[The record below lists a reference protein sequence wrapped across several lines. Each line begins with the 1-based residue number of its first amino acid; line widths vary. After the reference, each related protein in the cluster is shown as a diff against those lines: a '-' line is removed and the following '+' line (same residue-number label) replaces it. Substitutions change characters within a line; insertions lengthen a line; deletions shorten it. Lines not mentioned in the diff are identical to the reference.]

1 MAEFKEI
8 SPNASVR
15 EKLLNWV
22 DNRFPS
28 KLYNEHMSE
37 YYAPKNFNFWY
48 IFGSLAMLV
57 LVIQIVTGIFLV
69 MHYKPD
75 AALAFGSVEYIM
87 RDVPWG
93 WLMRYMH
100 STGASAF
107 FVVVYLHMFRGLIYG
122 SYRKPRELIWVF
134 GCAIFLCLMAE
145 AFMGYLLPWGQM
157 SYWGAQVIVNL
168 FAAIPFVGPDLALLI
183 RGDYVVGDATLNRF
197 FSFHVIAVPLVLLGL
212 VAAHI
217 IALHEVGSN
226 NPDGIEIKAN
236 KGKRTASAGRHPV
249 PPVLH
254 RARHLRVSMFLMV
267 FSAIVF
273 FAPEFGGYFL
283 EYNNFIPAD
292 PLKTPLHIAPV
303 WYFTPYY
310 SMLRAITSEMMY
322 VLIACAWWRVLLL
335 VVKVKMPSFLKP
347 QWWWRGAGGRGA
359 DAGHRRQVLGC
370 GRDGRR
376 RHHPVLP
383 ALAGLQPGQVDPL
396 PPDWHKYLYGIFVI
410 NFLVLAY
417 LGVQP
422 PSPIGE
428 RVSQVGTLF
437 YFGFFLL
444 MPWWSRLGEPK
455 PVPTASPLPR
465 TEQET
470 TTMKKLILTLIAAL
484 GIVSHDGAHAAG
496 GGIAWDKA
504 PNKTNDLA
512 ACKTAPSCSS
522 TTA

>member
-8 SPNASVR
+8 SSDAPIAAR
-15 EKLLNWV
+15 AMNWL
-22 DNRFPS
+22 DNRFPAS
-28 KLYNEHMSE
+28 KLYKEHLSE

-48 IFGSLAMLV
+48 IFGSLALLV
-57 LVIQIVTGIFLV
+57 LVIQIVTGIFLT
-69 MHYKPD
+69 MNYKPD

-93 WLMRYMH
+93 WLVRYMH

-134 GCAIFLCLMAE
+134 GCAIFLALMAE

-168 FAAIPFVGPDLALLI
+168 FAAIPFIGPDLALLI

-197 FSFHVIAVPLVLLGL
+197 FAFHVIAVPLVLLGL
-212 VAAHI
+212 VVAHI

-226 NPDGIEIKAN
+226 NPDGVEV
-236 KGKRTASAGRHPV
+236 KGPNAPRDAAGHPLDAIPFHPYYTV
-249 PPVLH
+249 H
-254 RARHLRVSMFLMV
+254 DIFGVSVFLMI
-267 FSAIVF
+267 FSAIIF

-322 VLIACAWWRVLLL
+322 ALIACVLA
-335 VVKVKMPSFLKP
+335 
-347 QWWWRGAGGRGA
+347 GA
-359 DAGHRRQVLGC
+359 VLG
-370 GRDGRR
+370 
-376 RHHPVLP
+376 VLK
-383 ALAGLQPGQVDPL
+383 ARISGLFKLIIVGAAVVLVGAMLMIDAKFWGVLVMGGAVIILFFLPWLDNSEVKSIRYRPG
-396 PPDWHKYLYGIFVI
+396 WNKILYGIFVI
-410 NFLVLAY
+410 NFLILGY
-417 LGVQP
+417 LGMQP
-422 PSPIGE
+422 PSAIGE

-444 MPWWSRLGEPK
+444 MPWWSRLGTFK
-455 PVPTASPLPR
+455 RVPDR
-465 TEQET
+465 V
-470 TTMKKLILTLIAAL
+470 IFAA
-484 GIVSHDGAHAAG
+484 H
-496 GGIAWDKA
+496 
-504 PNKTNDLA
+504 
-512 ACKTAPSCSS
+512 
-522 TTA
+522 

>member
-8 SPNASVR
+8 SPNASAG
-15 EKLLNWV
+15 EKMMNWV
-22 DNRFPS
+22 DNRFPATS
-28 KLYNEHMSE
+28 LFKAHMSE
-37 YYAPKNFNFWY
+37 YYASKNLNIWY
-48 IFGSLAMLV
+48 VFGALSLLV

-75 AALAFGSVEYIM
+75 ANLAFASVEYIM

-93 WLMRYMH
+93 WLIRYMH

-107 FVVVYLHMFRGLIYG
+107 FVVVYLHMFRGLMYG
-122 SYRKPRELIWVF
+122 SYRKPRELVWIF

-168 FAAIPFVGPDLALLI
+168 FSAIPFIGPDLALLI
-183 RGDYVVGDATLNRF
+183 RGDFVVGDATLNRF

-212 VAAHI
+212 VVAHI

-226 NPDGIEIKAN
+226 NPDGVEIKAPGAP
-236 KGKRTASAGRHPV
+236 KDAQGHPLDGIPFHPYYTV
-249 PPVLH
+249 H
-254 RARHLRVSMFLMV
+254 DIFSVSIFLMV
-267 FSAIVF
+267 FTAIVF

-310 SMLRAITSEMMY
+310 SMLRAITGEMMY
-322 VLIACAWWRVLLL
+322 VLIACVLLGAFL
-335 VVKVKMPSFLKP
+335 AVKNNAMPSILKAGVVGGAVVISALMYGIDAKFWGVVVMGGAVVIMFFLP
-347 QWWWRGAGGRGA
+347 WL
-359 DAGHRRQVLGC
+359 DYS
-370 GRDGRR
+370 
-376 RHHPVLP
+376 PVKSIRYR
-383 ALAGLQPGQVDPL
+383 
-396 PPDWHKYLYGIFVI
+396 PDWHKYVYAVFVI
-410 NFLVLAY
+410 DFLILGY

-428 RVSQVGTLF
+428 RVSQVGTMF

-444 MPWWSRLGEPK
+444 MPWWSKLGTPK
-455 PVPTASPLPR
+455 PVPDR
-465 TEQET
+465 
-470 TTMKKLILTLIAAL
+470 
-484 GIVSHDGAHAAG
+484 VVFVAH
-496 GGIAWDKA
+496 
-504 PNKTNDLA
+504 
-512 ACKTAPSCSS
+512 
-522 TTA
+522 

>member
-8 SPNASVR
+8 SPNASAG
-15 EKLLNWV
+15 EKMMNWV
-22 DNRFPS
+22 DNRFPATS
-28 KLYNEHMSE
+28 LFKAHMSE
-37 YYAPKNFNFWY
+37 YYASKNLNIWY
-48 IFGSLAMLV
+48 VFGALSLLV

-75 AALAFGSVEYIM
+75 ADLAFASVEYIM

-93 WLMRYMH
+93 WLIRYMH

-107 FVVVYLHMFRGLIYG
+107 FVVVYLHMFRGLMYG
-122 SYRKPRELIWVF
+122 SYRKPRELVWIF

-168 FAAIPFVGPDLALLI
+168 FSAIPFIGPDLALLI
-183 RGDYVVGDATLNRF
+183 RGDFVVGDATLNRF

-212 VAAHI
+212 VVAHI

-226 NPDGIEIKAN
+226 NPDGVEIKAPGAPKDAN
-236 KGKRTASAGRHPV
+236 GHPLDGIPFHPYYTV
-249 PPVLH
+249 H
-254 RARHLRVSMFLMV
+254 DIFSVSIFLMV

-310 SMLRAITSEMMY
+310 SMLRAITGEMMY
-322 VLIACAWWRVLLL
+322 VLIACVLLGAFL
-335 VVKVKMPSFLKP
+335 AVKNNAMPSILKAGVVGGAVVISALMYGIDAKFWGVVVMGGAVIIMFFLP
-347 QWWWRGAGGRGA
+347 WL
-359 DAGHRRQVLGC
+359 DHS
-370 GRDGRR
+370 
-376 RHHPVLP
+376 PVKSIRYR
-383 ALAGLQPGQVDPL
+383 
-396 PPDWHKYLYGIFVI
+396 PDWHKYVYAVFVI
-410 NFLVLAY
+410 DFLILGY

-428 RVSQVGTLF
+428 RVSQVGTMF

-444 MPWWSRLGEPK
+444 MPWWSKLGTPK
-455 PVPTASPLPR
+455 PVPDRVTF
-465 TEQET
+465 
-470 TTMKKLILTLIAAL
+470 
-484 GIVSHDGAHAAG
+484 VAH
-496 GGIAWDKA
+496 
-504 PNKTNDLA
+504 
-512 ACKTAPSCSS
+512 
-522 TTA
+522 

>member
-8 SPNASVR
+8 SPDAPAAAR
-15 EKLLNWV
+15 LMNWV
-22 DNRFPS
+22 DNRFPAS
-28 KLYNEHMSE
+28 KLYKEHMSE

-48 IFGSLAMLV
+48 VFGSLALLV
-57 LVIQIVTGIFLV
+57 LVIQIVTGIFLT

-93 WLMRYMH
+93 WLIRYMH

-122 SYRKPRELIWVF
+122 SYRKPRELIWIF
-134 GCAIFLCLMAE
+134 GCAIFLALMAE

-168 FAAIPFVGPDLALLI
+168 FAAIPFIGPDLALLI

-197 FSFHVIAVPLVLLGL
+197 FAFHVIAVPLVLLGL
-212 VAAHI
+212 VVAHL

-226 NPDGIEIKAN
+226 NPDGVEIKA
-236 KGKRTASAGRHPV
+236 KKDAAGKPLDGIPFHPYYTV
-249 PPVLH
+249 H
-254 RARHLRVSMFLMV
+254 DIFAVSVFLMI
-267 FSAIVF
+267 FSAIIF
-273 FAPEFGGYFL
+273 FAPEAGGYFL

-322 VLIACAWWRVLLL
+322 ALIACVLA
-335 VVKVKMPSFLKP
+335 
-347 QWWWRGAGGRGA
+347 GA
-359 DAGHRRQVLGC
+359 VLG
-370 GRDGRR
+370 
-376 RHHPVLP
+376 VLK
-383 ALAGLQPGQVDPL
+383 AKIATLFKLVIVGAAVVLIGAMLMIDAKFWGVVVMGGAVIILFFL
-396 PPDWHKYLYGIFVI
+396 PWLDNSAAKSIRYRPTWHSWLYGIFVV
-410 NFLVLAY
+410 NFLVLGY
-417 LGVQP
+417 LGINP
-422 PSPIGE
+422 PSLINE

-444 MPWWSRLGEPK
+444 MPWWSRLGTFR
-455 PVPTASPLPR
+455 PVPDRVTF
-465 TEQET
+465 
-470 TTMKKLILTLIAAL
+470 AA
-484 GIVSHDGAHAAG
+484 H
-496 GGIAWDKA
+496 
-504 PNKTNDLA
+504 
-512 ACKTAPSCSS
+512 
-522 TTA
+522 

>member
-1 MAEFKEI
+1 MAEMKEI
-8 SPNASVR
+8 SPNAPAGA
-15 EKLLNWV
+15 KLLNWV
-22 DNRFPS
+22 DNRFPLS
-28 KLYNEHMSE
+28 KLYNEHLGQ
-37 YYAPKNFNFWY
+37 YYAPKNFNFFY
-48 IFGSLAMLV
+48 IFGSLALFV

-93 WLMRYMH
+93 WLIRYMH

-107 FVVVYLHMFRGLIYG
+107 FVVIYMHMFRGLIYG
-122 SYRKPRELIWVF
+122 SYRKPRELVWLF
-134 GCAIFLCLMAE
+134 GCGIFLCLMAE

-168 FAAIPFVGPDLALLI
+168 FAAVPFVGPDLALLI

-226 NPDGIEIKAN
+226 NPDGVEIKAT
-236 KGKRTASAGRHPV
+236 KGADGHPLDGIPFHPYYTV
-249 PPVLH
+249 H
-254 RARHLRVSMFLMV
+254 DIFAVSMFLMV
-267 FSAIVF
+267 FTAIIF

-292 PLKTPLHIAPV
+292 PLQTPLHIAPV

-310 SMLRAITSEMMY
+310 SMLRAITGEMMIA
-322 VLIACAWWRVLLL
+322 LIACVWAAAALSVF
-335 VVKVKMPSFLKP
+335 KFKMPVVFKGLIVGAAVAVTAMMLSIDAKFWGVVVMGGAVIILFFLP
-347 QWWWRGAGGRGA
+347 WL
-359 DAGHRRQVLGC
+359 DNS
-370 GRDGRR
+370 
-376 RHHPVLP
+376 PVKSIRYR
-383 ALAGLQPGQVDPL
+383 
-396 PPDWHKYLYGIFVI
+396 PDWHKYMYGVFVV
-410 NFLVLAY
+410 NFVVLAY

-422 PSPIGE
+422 PSAIGE

-444 MPWWSRLGEPK
+444 MPWWSGLGQAK
-455 PVPTASPLPR
+455 LVPDRVTF
-465 TEQET
+465 
-470 TTMKKLILTLIAAL
+470 AA
-484 GIVSHDGAHAAG
+484 H
-496 GGIAWDKA
+496 
-504 PNKTNDLA
+504 
-512 ACKTAPSCSS
+512 
-522 TTA
+522 

>member
-8 SPNASVR
+8 SPDAPAAAR
-15 EKLLNWV
+15 LMNWV
-22 DNRFPS
+22 DNRFPAS
-28 KLYNEHMSE
+28 KLYKEHMSE

-48 IFGSLAMLV
+48 VFGALALLV
-57 LVIQIVTGIFLV
+57 LVIQIVTGIFLT

-93 WLMRYMH
+93 WLVRYMH

-168 FAAIPFVGPDLALLI
+168 FSAIPFIGPDLALLI

-197 FSFHVIAVPLVLLGL
+197 FAFHVIAVPLVLLGL
-212 VAAHI
+212 VVAHI

-226 NPDGIEIKAN
+226 NPDGVEIKGPNAPRDAN
-236 KGKRTASAGRHPV
+236 GHPLDGIPFHPYYTV
-249 PPVLH
+249 H
-254 RARHLRVSMFLMV
+254 DIFAVSVFLMI
-267 FSAIVF
+267 FSAIIF
-273 FAPEFGGYFL
+273 FAPEAGGYFL

-292 PLKTPLHIAPV
+292 SLKTPLHIAPV

-310 SMLRAITSEMMY
+310 SMLRAITSQMMY
-322 VLIACAWWRVLLL
+322 ALIACVLAGAVLGVLKAKIATLFKAVIAAAAVLLIATMLMIDAKFWGVL
-335 VVKVKMPSFLKP
+335 VMGGAVIILFFLPWLDNSEVKSIRYRPS
-347 QWWWRGAGGRGA
+347 
-359 DAGHRRQVLGC
+359 
-370 GRDGRR
+370 
-376 RHHPVLP
+376 
-383 ALAGLQPGQVDPL
+383 
-396 PPDWHKYLYGIFVI
+396 WHAWLYGVFVV
-410 NFLVLAY
+410 NFLVLGY
-417 LGVQP
+417 LGINP
-422 PSPIGE
+422 PSAINE

-444 MPWWSRLGEPK
+444 MPWWSRLGTFK
-455 PVPTASPLPR
+455 PVPDRVTFA
-465 TEQET
+465 T
-470 TTMKKLILTLIAAL
+470 
-484 GIVSHDGAHAAG
+484 H
-496 GGIAWDKA
+496 
-504 PNKTNDLA
+504 
-512 ACKTAPSCSS
+512 
-522 TTA
+522 

>member
-1 MAEFKEI
+1 MAEMKEI
-8 SPNASVR
+8 SPNAPAAV
-15 EKLLNWV
+15 KLLNWV
-22 DNRFPS
+22 DNRFPLS
-28 KLYNEHMSE
+28 KLYNEHMGE

-93 WLMRYMH
+93 WLIRYMH

-107 FVVVYLHMFRGLIYG
+107 FIVVYLHMFRGLIYG

-134 GCAIFLCLMAE
+134 GCGIFLALMAE

-168 FAAIPFVGPDLALLI
+168 FAAVPFVGPDLALLI

-226 NPDGIEIKAN
+226 NPDGVEIKGPDAPKDAN
-236 KGKRTASAGRHPV
+236 GHPLDGIPFHPYYSV
-249 PPVLH
+249 H
-254 RARHLRVSMFLMV
+254 DIFAVSMFLMV
-267 FSAIVF
+267 FTAIIF

-292 PLKTPLHIAPV
+292 PLQTPLHIAPV

-310 SMLRAITSEMMY
+310 SMLRAITGEMMY
-322 VLIACAWWRVLLL
+322 ALIACVLGGAVLS
-335 VVKVKMPSFLKP
+335 VVKFKMPAIFKGVIL
-347 QWWWRGAGGRGA
+347 GA
-359 DAGHRRQVLGC
+359 
-370 GRDGRR
+370 
-376 RHHPVLP
+376 
-383 ALAGLQPGQVDPL
+383 ALAVTAMMLSIDAKFWGVVVMGGAVVILFFL
-396 PPDWHKYLYGIFVI
+396 PWLDNSPVKSIRYRPDWHKYLYGIFVV
-410 NFLVLAY
+410 NFVVLAY

-422 PSPIGE
+422 PSAIGE

-437 YFGFFLL
+437 YFGFFIL
-444 MPWWSRLGEPK
+444 MPWWSALGKSK
-455 PVPTASPLPR
+455 PVPTRVNFS
-465 TEQET
+465 
-470 TTMKKLILTLIAAL
+470 
-484 GIVSHDGAHAAG
+484 AH
-496 GGIAWDKA
+496 
-504 PNKTNDLA
+504 
-512 ACKTAPSCSS
+512 
-522 TTA
+522 